1 MIKVKLVKLQY
12 VKTLKNSISK
22 FHFSIKLYT
31 MKVMIQNY
39 LLHEDL
45 QVLIAKFSKNTIK
58 IQKFNFLSDT
68 TETLR
73 WKIISPNEVY
83 KSSVEHFLTRYIFY
97 VLILNIENQKFH
109 MLINSICF
117 EIQNKR

>member
-1 MIKVKLVKLQY
+1 MIKVKLGKLQY

-45 QVLIAKFSKNTIK
+45 QVLIAKFSKKMYIFLFNLKNTIGNPN
-58 IQKFNFLSDT
+58 FNFLT
-68 TETLR
+68 IIY
-73 WKIISPNEVY
+73 KI
-83 KSSVEHFLTRYIFY
+83 R
-97 VLILNIENQKFH
+97 
-109 MLINSICF
+109 
-117 EIQNKR
+117 